1 MTTYLP
7 GGWHLWLN
15 SFTVTGENL
24 HTVDISSTPYLP
36 LLVNVVCE
44 SPLNANSIASPKLQ
58 FWPHCDLVLTAH
70 SAARSLH
77 EAIMRSE
84 YRLSRPWTTTEGFG
98 AFFRGS
104 LSDMLKAGLAGH
116 TVHFHEFHL
125 RHKLYFW
132 ESTYWSYMVHKDCKI
147 NSIHQEKATGFLKDP
162 DLIKEASF
170 YCKIPL

>member
-1 MTTYLP
+1 MASFWEKAISILA
-7 GGWHLWLN
+7 GNLN
-15 SFTVTGENL
+15 SGR
-24 HTVDISSTPYLP
+24 SYLIT
-36 LLVNVVCE
+36 
-44 SPLNANSIASPKLQ
+44 A
-58 FWPHCDLVLTAH
+58 VLTAH

-125 RHKLYFW
+125 RHKLYFGNIN
-132 ESTYWSYMVHKDCKI
+132 YWSYMVHKDCKI
-147 NSIHQEKATGFLKDP
+147 NSIHYIVRKGNGILERSGSYKGSILLLQNSIVRVHGF
-162 DLIKEASF
+162 DLTAG
-170 YCKIPL
+170 